1 MYKDN
6 ATRKNVSGPLLGPGG
21 LPNPAEASGVFERQ
35 VLGCR
40 GTASAVF
47 VYNMSG
53 SQMNTQSPGG
63 GLPVGGSP
71 DEDRSPL
78 MAEGS

>member
-1 MYKDN
+1 VAHCWN
-6 ATRKNVSGPLLGPGG
+6 LEGF
-21 LPNPAEASGVFERQ
+21 PNPAEASGVFERQ
-35 VLGCR
+35 VLGCQ

-63 GLPVGGSP
+63 GLLVGGSP
-71 DEDRSPL
+71 RWRQIPPD
-78 MAEGS
+78 G

>member
-47 VYNMSG
+47 VYL
-53 SQMNTQSPGG
+53 QH
-63 GLPVGGSP
+63 VREP
-71 DEDRSPL
+71 DEHPESRRRSACGREPR
-78 MAEGS
+78 